1 MRNKSLA
8 AAVVLL
14 MVVAACSRNHPAST
28 PPSPTQTLADLSWTA
43 TTVTGGKFD
52 GASLKG
58 KPAVLWF
65 WAPWCPICASQIP
78 SVDNLVQKYKG
89 RVNFVGIGG
98 LDTAEAIE
106 KGQEVRDGV
115 TSLVDD
121 GGQVWARFR
130 VSQQAV
136 FLVLDSQGH
145 ITWNSA
151 TDPANWDQV
160 GGKVA
165 AVAG

>member
-1 MRNKSLA
+1 M
-8 AAVVLL
+8 
-14 MVVAACSRNHPAST
+14 
-28 PPSPTQTLADLSWTA
+28 ADLNWTG
-43 TTVTGGKFD
+43 TTVTGRTFEGT
-52 GASLKG
+52 SLNG
-58 KPAVLWF
+58 KPALLWF

-121 GGQVWARFR
+121 GGQVWARFT

-136 FLVLDSQGH
+136 FVVLDAQGH
-145 ITWNSA
+145 IPWNSA
-151 TDPANWDQV
+151 TNPGSWNEV
-160 GGKVA
+160 GDKIA